1 MTTIDKSMTVTAL
14 LEELDAWT
22 PGQVENGKQIEVLL
36 GQILRAAERHYD
48 ACDWGVRE
56 AGIRTRLT
64 TIRDTDPSY
73 LTDAAE

>member
-1 MTTIDKSMTVTAL
+1 MAEFMATIAHFI
-14 LEELDAWT
+14 LDHA
-22 PGQVENGKQIEVLL
+22 
-36 GQILRAAERHYD
+36 D
-48 ACDWGVRE
+48 DWE